1 MKTRAW
7 FVFGIFMVVVI
18 IVIIRIT
25 SLVVSSS
32 AEKSESDFTGNR
44 GPIYDRNGNVLAISY
59 KTFSLW
65 ADASI
70 LSDYE
75 KKFISSLVSEYLG
88 VDKKSLMD
96 RLSKNSRFVWLARK
110 VSEDKA
116 KIVVKITNEFET
128 KFGKK
133 GIRITEEYIRRYPL
147 YEKSST
153 VVGAVNL
160 DNRGISGFEYSLD
173 DVLIE
178 KNGGY
183 GKVYL
188 TIDKYI
194 QEITYL
200 ELAKSVRDFEAEL
213 GMAVFSKRNGEIL
226 SIVDYP
232 SFDPNNLKV
241 IPFNSRVASYIIEPG
256 SVMKLS
262 TVSIALM
269 EFPEISKN
277 IYNCGGSITV
287 FGHTIREQSHGDV
300 SLSEIIAYSC
310 NVGMLKIVERLDDE
324 KLYFFLRKMGF
335 GDKTSVGLPGEERGI
350 LRPFN
355 EWSGLSKYM
364 LSIGQEIGVTGLQ
377 LLRLGLTIANDGKVV
392 DPRLVK
398 EVILPDGSVKEVGK
412 FSSTSVIPY
421 EVIRKVKMYARDS
434 VVYGTGKLANI
445 PGLEVGGKTGTGQIY
460 NPQGG
465 YYKDQYNAVFL
476 GLVPYN
482 NTQLIGVVIL
492 VNPQRLKQ
500 GGASSAPTF
509 KRIVEKIVSYNPKI
523 IQTQ

>member
-7 FVFGIFMVVVI
+7 VVFGIFMVVVI
-18 IVIIRIT
+18 IAIVRIT
-25 SLVVSSS
+25 SLVVIHSVDESR
-32 AEKSESDFTGNR
+32 SEFTGNR

-65 ADASI
+65 TDAGI

-75 KKFISSLVSEYLG
+75 KKFISTVISDYLG

-110 VSEDKA
+110 VPEDKL

-128 KFGKK
+128 KFSKK
-133 GIRITEEYIRRYPL
+133 GIRITEEYVRRYPM
-147 YEKSST
+147 YEKCST
-153 VVGAVNL
+153 VVGTVNL
-160 DNRGISGFEYSLD
+160 DNRGISGFEYTLD
-173 DVLIE
+173 DILIE
-178 KNGGY
+178 KNEGY

-213 GMAVFSKRNGEIL
+213 GMAVFSKKNGEIL

-241 IPFNSRVASYIIEPG
+241 IPFSSRVASYIIEPG

-262 TVSIALM
+262 TVSLALM

-277 IYNCGGSITV
+277 IYNCSGSITV
-287 FGHTIREQSHGDV
+287 FGHTIREQPHGDV

-310 NVGMLKIVERLDDE
+310 NVGMLKIAERIDDE
-324 KLYFFLRKMGF
+324 KLYFFLRKLGF
-335 GDKTSVGLPGEERGI
+335 GDKTSVGLPGEEKGI

-377 LLRLGLTIANDGKVV
+377 LLRLGLTIANNGNVIE
-392 DPRLVK
+392 PRLVK
-398 EVILPDGSVKEVGK
+398 KVILPDGNTKEVGR
-412 FSSTSVIPY
+412 SNSDQVIPP
-421 EVIRKVKMYARDS
+421 EVIQKVKRYARDS

-460 NPQGG
+460 DPQGG

-476 GLVPYN
+476 GFVPYDN
-482 NTQLIGVVIL
+482 VQLVGVVIL

-500 GGASSAPTF
+500 GGMSSAPTF
-509 KRIVEKIVSYNPKI
+509 RRIVEKIISYNPKI

>member
-7 FVFGIFMVVVI
+7 VVFGIFMVVVI

-25 SLVVSSS
+25 SLIVSSS
-32 AEKSESDFTGNR
+32 AEKSESGFTGNR

-116 KIVVKITNEFET
+116 KIVVRITNEFET
-128 KFGKK
+128 KFSKK
-133 GIRITEEYIRRYPL
+133 GIMITEEYVRRYPL

-178 KNGGY
+178 KNESY

-200 ELAKSVRDFEAEL
+200 ELAKSVRDFKAEL

-232 SFDPNNLKV
+232 SFDPNSLKV
-241 IPFNSRVASYIIEPG
+241 VPFNSRVASYIIEPG

-262 TVSIALM
+262 TVSLALM
-269 EFPEISKN
+269 EFPEVSKN
-277 IYNCGGSITV
+277 IYSCDGSITV
-287 FGHTIREQSHGDV
+287 FGHTIREQPHGDV
-300 SLSEIIAYSC
+300 SLSKIVAYSC
-310 NVGMLKIVERLDDE
+310 NVGMLKIVEKLDSE
-324 KLYFFLRKMGF
+324 KLYFFLRKLGF

-377 LLRLGLTIANDGKVV
+377 LLKLGLIIANDGKVV
-392 DPRLVK
+392 EPRLVK
-398 EVILPDGSVKEVGK
+398 KVVLPDGSIKEVDK
-412 FSSTSVIPY
+412 FSSTSVIPS
-421 EVIRKVKMYARDS
+421 EVVRKVKMYARDA
-434 VVYGTGKLANI
+434 VVYGTGKLADI

-476 GLVPYN
+476 GLVPYD
-482 NTQLIGVVIL
+482 NTQLVGVVIL
-492 VNPQRLKQ
+492 VNPQRLRQ
-500 GGASSAPTF
+500 GGTSSAPTF
-509 KRIVEKIVSYNPKI
+509 RRIVEKIVSYNPKI